1 MKFGLQSYPETDLT
15 TKATSIKPC
24 QGLTILFYCLMI
36 GKIKNDEKNHINL
49 FNSYKRISVTGV
61 VILSISL

>member
-36 GKIKNDEKNHINL
+36 GKIKNDRNKYPIIFIHFSTGI
-49 FNSYKRISVTGV
+49 SY
-61 VILSISL
+61 